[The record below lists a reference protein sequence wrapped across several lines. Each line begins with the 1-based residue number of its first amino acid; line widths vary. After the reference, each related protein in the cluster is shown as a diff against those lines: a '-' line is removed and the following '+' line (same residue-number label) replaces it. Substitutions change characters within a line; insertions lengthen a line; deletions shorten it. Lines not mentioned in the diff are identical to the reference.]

1 MSITESAL
9 EEQRRRAAMNQS
21 LFRDVNERIED
32 LAPSSF
38 TSFVCECMNDGCAE
52 RFDLTIDEYERIR
65 AHPNRF
71 FALSGHELPEVERI
85 VETTDRYV
93 VVEKLGVGDNVAK
106 KLDPRSRHSCDRSAS
121 SPS

>member
-1 MSITESAL
+1 L

-21 LFRDVNERIED
+21 LFREVNERIED

-38 TSFVCECMNDGCAE
+38 ASFVCECMNDGCVE

-71 FALSGHELPEVERI
+71 FALSGHDVPEAERI

-93 VVEKLGVGDNVAK
+93 VVEKLGVGDKVAK
-106 KLDPRSRHSCDRSAS
+106 KLKPRSRHSCNRSVS